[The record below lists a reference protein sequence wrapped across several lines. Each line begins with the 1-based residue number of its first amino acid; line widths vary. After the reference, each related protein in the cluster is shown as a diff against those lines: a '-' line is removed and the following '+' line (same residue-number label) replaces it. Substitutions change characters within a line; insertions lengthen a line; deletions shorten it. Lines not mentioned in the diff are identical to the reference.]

1 MDSNKIFR
9 VAKNEYIKWITNP
22 KMIIA
27 LVMFVFAYDYV
38 IKELFEASDKMG
50 EKLQIFEGFIAI
62 SNSQL
67 LIMIIPIVFIGL
79 MGEFPR
85 VDGNSM
91 FFISRVGK
99 VNWLL
104 GQMMFAI
111 MASVTYLGSLL
122 LFSML
127 ASVGRS
133 YLANNWSE
141 VTTKYY
147 IFAPN
152 DFKSKVAMLTT
163 GRLYNNLTP
172 VQSVLHIFGL
182 MLLLMLLIAMGLLVS
197 FVLKNKITGVIA
209 TTGLICIGNVL
220 AYMENGVRWFFPTSH
235 AVLEIHFDEIYR
247 KPIMEMEW
255 SYLYYLVLIMILFVI
270 SFVVIDR
277 YDFSK
282 IQELEE

>member
-1 MDSNKIFR
+1 MDSKKIFR

-38 IKELFEASDKMG
+38 IKELSEASDKMG

-133 YLANNWSE
+133 FLANDWSE

-172 VQSVLHIFGL
+172 LQSVINILGL
-182 MLLLMLLIAMGLLVS
+182 MLLLLMLISMGLLVS
-197 FVLKNKITGVIA
+197 FVIKNKIMGVVM

-247 KPIMEMEW
+247 KPIMGMEW

>member
-38 IKELFEASDKMG
+38 IKELSEASDKMG

-172 VQSVLHIFGL
+172 VQSVLNIFGL

-209 TTGLICIGNVL
+209 TTGLICLGNVL

-247 KPIMEMEW
+247 KPIMGMEW

-270 SFVVIDR
+270 SFVLIDR

>member
-1 MDSNKIFR
+1 
-9 VAKNEYIKWITNP
+9 
-22 KMIIA
+22 MIIA

-38 IKELFEASDKMG
+38 IKELSEASDKMG

-133 YLANNWSE
+133 FLANNWSE

-172 VQSVLHIFGL
+172 VQSVLNIFGL
-182 MLLLMLLIAMGLLVS
+182 MLLLMLLIAMGLIVS

-247 KPIMEMEW
+247 KPIMRMEW

-270 SFVVIDR
+270 SFVLIDR

>member
-38 IKELFEASDKMG
+38 IKELSEASDKMG

-133 YLANNWSE
+133 FLANDWSE

-172 VQSVLHIFGL
+172 LQSVINILGL
-182 MLLLMLLIAMGLLVS
+182 MLLLLMLISMGLLVS
-197 FVLKNKITGVIA
+197 FVIKNKIMGVVM

-247 KPIMEMEW
+247 KPIMGMEW

-270 SFVVIDR
+270 SFVLIDR

>member
-38 IKELFEASDKMG
+38 IKELSEASDKMG

-85 VDGNSM
+85 VDGNSL

-172 VQSVLHIFGL
+172 VQSVLNIFGL

-247 KPIMEMEW
+247 KPIMGMEW

>member
-38 IKELFEASDKMG
+38 IKELSEASDKMG

-172 VQSVLHIFGL
+172 VQSVLNIFGL
-182 MLLLMLLIAMGLLVS
+182 MLLLMLLIAMGLIVS

-247 KPIMEMEW
+247 KPIMGMEW

-270 SFVVIDR
+270 SFVLIDR

>member
-38 IKELFEASDKMG
+38 IKELSEASDKMG

-133 YLANNWSE
+133 FLANDWSE

-172 VQSVLHIFGL
+172 LQSVINILGL
-182 MLLLMLLIAMGLLVS
+182 MLLLLMLISMGLLVS
-197 FVLKNKITGVIA
+197 FVIKNKIMGVVM

-247 KPIMEMEW
+247 KPIMGMEW

-270 SFVVIDR
+270 SFMLIDR

>member
-1 MDSNKIFR
+1 MGNNKILT

-22 KMIIA
+22 KMIIV
-27 LVMFVFAYDYV
+27 LVMLIFAYDYV
-38 IKELFEASDKMG
+38 IKDLSDAADKMG

-67 LIMIIPIVFIGL
+67 LIMIIPIVFVGL

-99 VNWLL
+99 ANWLL
-104 GQMMFAI
+104 GQILFAI
-111 MASVTYLGSLL
+111 MASVTYLVSLI
-122 LFSML
+122 LFSVL
-127 ASVGRS
+127 ASAGRS

-141 VTTKYY
+141 ITTKYY

-152 DFKSKVAMLTT
+152 DYKSKVAMLTT
-163 GRLYNNLTP
+163 GRLYNNLSP
-172 VQSVLHIFGL
+172 FQSAFNIMGL
-182 MLLLMLLIAMGLLVS
+182 MLLLLLLISMALLVS
-197 FVLKNKITGVIA
+197 FVIKNKILGVVV

-220 AYMENGVRWFFPTSH
+220 AYMENDVRWIFPTSH

-247 KPIMEMEW
+247 KPIMGIEW
-255 SYLYYLVLIMILFVI
+255 SYLYYLVLIMILFI
-270 SFVVIDR
+270 IAFVLIGR

-282 IQELEE
+282 IQDLEE

>member
-1 MDSNKIFR
+1 MDSKKIFR

-38 IKELFEASDKMG
+38 IKELSEASDKMG

-133 YLANNWSE
+133 FLANDWSE

-172 VQSVLHIFGL
+172 LQSVINILGL
-182 MLLLMLLIAMGLLVS
+182 MLLLLMLISMGLLVS
-197 FVLKNKITGVIA
+197 FVIKNKIMGVVM

-247 KPIMEMEW
+247 KPIMGMEW

-270 SFVVIDR
+270 SFVLIDR

>member
-38 IKELFEASDKMG
+38 IKELSEASDKMG

-172 VQSVLHIFGL
+172 VQSVLNIFGL

-247 KPIMEMEW
+247 KPIMGMEW